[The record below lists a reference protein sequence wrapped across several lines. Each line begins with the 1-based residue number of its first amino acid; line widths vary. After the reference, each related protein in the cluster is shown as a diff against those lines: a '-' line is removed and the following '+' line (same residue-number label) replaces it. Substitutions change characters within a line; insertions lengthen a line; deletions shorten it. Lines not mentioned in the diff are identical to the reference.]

1 MSGMERIYQIDQI
14 LSVRH
19 SVTRKDLQERLGVSW
34 ATLKRDIAY
43 MRDRLHAPLVF
54 DRNLGGY
61 RFEKTGQRSA
71 RNMSCP
77 ACGSPPR
84 KSMPC

>member
-1 MSGMERIYQIDQI
+1 
-14 LSVRH
+14 
-19 SVTRKDLQERLGVSW
+19 
-34 ATLKRDIAY
+34 
-43 MRDRLHAPLVF
+43 MRDRLNAPLIF

-61 RFEKTGQRSA
+61 RFETTAASGSA
-71 RNMSCP
+71 RSMNCP